1 VSLFDLCVTCI
12 TVTELKIF
20 AAGIS
25 FSSTEETLT
34 QAFSQYGQVLKVD
47 VIMDKIRCRPKG
59 FAYVTFSSKEE
70 AEKALLELNAQV

>member
-1 VSLFDLCVTCI
+1 VSLFDLCVTCV

-34 QAFSQYGQVLKVD
+34 QAFSQYGQVLKGQSL
-47 VIMDKIRCRPKG
+47 IPTAI
-59 FAYVTFSSKEE
+59 
-70 AEKALLELNAQV
+70 